1 MNDQDWVP
9 FLRGITED
17 QIEKPHLWPGAR
29 SRRKLW
35 SHHGIFVRSLV
46 GRMSGMYDYI
56 QSKPQ
61 VLHENFLPSKIT
73 LREPGAACRDKGE
86 TCG

>member
-56 QSKPQ
+56 QSKT
-61 VLHENFLPSKIT
+61 SSAA
-73 LREPGAACRDKGE
+73 RELSAIEDHLTGTWGSLSR
-86 TCG
+86 